1 MKEKAPIM
9 IGIAILVA
17 VVVTV
22 TSIVVR
28 SYNENKSIMP
38 DATYNKQLSKT
49 NLENIKKQYERDG
62 VDSEFE
68 EVYKNI
74 ELAVANKMLD
84 GTVTSDSELKA
95 EIAKLNNMFKT
106 DNWSYL
112 GIEFPKYWMGTWSLD
127 ETGKLYFAFSYEEIK
142 PVWTSNVEVREY
154 IK

>member
-1 MKEKAPIM
+1 MKEKAPII
-9 IGIAILVA
+9 IGITILVA
-17 VVVTV
+17 VVITV

-38 DATYNKQLSKT
+38 DATYERELSKT

-68 EVYKNI
+68 ELYKKI

-84 GTVTSDSELKA
+84 GTVTSESELQ
-95 EIAKLNNMFKT
+95 AKITKINNMFKT
-106 DNWSYL
+106 DDWSYL
-112 GIEFPKYWMGTWSLD
+112 GVEFPKYWMGTWSLD
-127 ETGKLYFAFSYEEIK
+127 EKAKLHFTFSYEEIK
-142 PVWTSNVEVREY
+142 PVWTSNIEVSEY

>member
-1 MKEKAPIM
+1 MKEKAPI
-9 IGIAILVA
+9 IICIAILVA
-17 VVVTV
+17 VVITV

-28 SYNENKSIMP
+28 SYNKNKSIMP
-38 DATYNKQLSKT
+38 DATYSKELSKT

-62 VDSEFE
+62 VSTDFE

-84 GTVTSDSELKA
+84 GTVTSDDELKS

-106 DNWSYL
+106 EDWSYL
-112 GIEFPKYWMGTWSLD
+112 GIEFPRYWMGTWSLD
-127 ETGKLYFAFSYEEIK
+127 NKAKLYFTFDYEEIV
-142 PVWTSNVEVREY
+142 PVWVSQIEISEY

>member
-1 MKEKAPIM
+1 MKEKAPII

-17 VVVTV
+17 VVITV

-38 DATYNKQLSKT
+38 DATYSKELSKT

-68 EVYKNI
+68 EIYKKI

-95 EIAKLNNMFKT
+95 EIVKLNNMFKT
-106 DNWSYL
+106 DDWSYL
-112 GIEFPKYWMGTWSLD
+112 GVEFPKYWMGTWSLD
-127 ETGKLYFAFSYEEIK
+127 DNAKLYFAFSYEEIK
-142 PVWTSNVEVREY
+142 PVWTSNVEVSEY